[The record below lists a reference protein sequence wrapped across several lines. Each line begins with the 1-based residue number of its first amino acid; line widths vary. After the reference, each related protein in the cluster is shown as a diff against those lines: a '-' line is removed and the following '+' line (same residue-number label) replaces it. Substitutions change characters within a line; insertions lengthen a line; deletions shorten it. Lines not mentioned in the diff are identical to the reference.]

1 MFTKKKK
8 PSDFFF
14 FLKATNKE
22 STQGKKLT
30 FILDGERMHLL
41 VSYLLVFVLFK
52 SPKQF
57 LNFNKNEIGGK
68 VNSWE

>member
-8 PSDFFF
+8 TKWLLF